1 MDENTENI
9 LNRINEI
16 YSLKGLKEET
26 RNILG
31 FSSIKNLQNLEEIG
45 RDELF
50 RHNLQKST
58 AKFSH
63 VGIITR
69 PSKKATV
76 LVIGNH
82 SAGKS
87 SFINWYVGEK
97 IQSTGIGIETSHFT
111 MITHG
116 EKSSELRSEGTMTM
130 YPFFREIMNYSD
142 KKVYGTFF
150 SNLTTKISNKDE
162 KNFKFVDFID
172 TPGLT
177 DGNVSY
183 NCDIIEMM
191 KWISNYVDL
200 VLVFLDPIGQALCL
214 KTMEMIDFL
223 LKTHPNKVKICLT
236 KIDQIDSENDYNKLN
251 LQIYSGIS
259 LKTGGIHFEIIPF
272 TIKTDLNIKNNTIK
286 VILEVIENA
295 SKTKALSNI
304 ETLTN
309 DCYFILNHAA
319 AIKSN
324 NKILIS
330 KNKLKSI
337 FEKILIFVGVV
348 LGISVYNDFG
358 DDFTM
363 NYFDRNTKL
372 IGLVLIFV
380 VLVFLL
386 TRKSMILSSN
396 QLERLENWVKY
407 TNQALE
413 EAQKLTSEYFSE

>member
-1 MDENTENI
+1 
-9 LNRINEI
+9 
-16 YSLKGLKEET
+16 
-26 RNILG
+26 
-31 FSSIKNLQNLEEIG
+31 
-45 RDELF
+45 
-50 RHNLQKST
+50 
-58 AKFSH
+58 
-63 VGIITR
+63 
-69 PSKKATV
+69 
-76 LVIGNH
+76 
-82 SAGKS
+82 
-87 SFINWYVGEK
+87 
-97 IQSTGIGIETSHFT
+97 
-111 MITHG
+111 
-116 EKSSELRSEGTMTM
+116 
-130 YPFFREIMNYSD
+130 
-142 KKVYGTFF
+142 
-150 SNLTTKISNKDE
+150 
-162 KNFKFVDFID
+162 
-172 TPGLT
+172 
-177 DGNVSY
+177 
-183 NCDIIEMM
+183 
-191 KWISNYVDL
+191 
-200 VLVFLDPIGQALCL
+200 
-214 KTMEMIDFL
+214 MEMIDFL

-324 NKILIS
+324 NEILIS